1 MRTRNLPYRNRLLAA
16 LGLLTAAACGS
27 DPTGPGDPG
36 DPGDPGSPPPAV
48 ASIRVEP
55 AAPMLVVGQSTR
67 LIAVPLSVHGHELTD
82 RPVTW
87 QSADTSKAV
96 IATDGTVTAM
106 AVGTVPL
113 TVSSEA
119 ISRQIVLT
127 VSPLPPAYVWL
138 DSAGVTL
145 VEGDAVALQAEVRDS
160 LNQPMPELAVT
171 WISLDA
177 SIATVDAAGTVT
189 ARRRGTTYVLAMHGS
204 LEATARVDVS
214 ETLVADLLFDAV
226 EPTET
231 LPRIYRKD
239 PSDPGAAAESVFG
252 SAGTWQAA
260 PSPDGSRLA
269 FTCMELGPAI
279 CTSSS
284 DGTDVRMLT
293 ASDTY
298 YEDHPTWSPD
308 GTRIAFLR
316 WSQIGTPGI
325 SSVTDIWVMDA
336 DGSNP
341 VNVTNDPDMQHAPA
355 WSPVLSDGST
365 RIAYSQTLLQG
376 GYLTARVFTMR
387 VDGTDR
393 RAETPEDGRIAAE
406 PAWSPDGTEIVYF
419 NNGGE
424 VFGDLWVLSVGLR
437 QERPLMAA
445 PLDGEQHAPAWS
457 PDGKYVA
464 FTSEHELTEG
474 TTYRS
479 QVYTVRADGT
489 DVVRRTD
496 GMQHKHGAA
505 WIVRP

>member
-1 MRTRNLPYRNRLLAA
+1 MRTRNFPYGHRLLAA
-16 LGLLTAAACGS
+16 LGLLTAAACGTDS
-27 DPTGPGDPG
+27 TGPGDPG
-36 DPGDPGSPPPAV
+36 DPPPPAV
-48 ASIRVEP
+48 ASIRVDP
-55 AAPMLVVGQSTR
+55 TAPTLAVGQSTR
-67 LIAVPLSVHGHELTD
+67 LVAMPLSVHGQELAD
-82 RPVTW
+82 RPVAW

-96 IATDGTVTAM
+96 IGTDGTVTAI

-119 ISRQIVLT
+119 VSRQIVLT
-127 VSPLPPAYVWL
+127 VLPLPPAYVWMS
-138 DSAGVTL
+138 SAEASL
-145 VEGDAVALQAEVRDS
+145 VEGDAMTMQAEVRDS
-160 LNQPMPELAVT
+160 LDQPMPELTVT
-171 WISLDA
+171 WMSLDA
-177 SIATVDAAGTVT
+177 SIATVDGAGTIT

-204 LEATARVDVS
+204 LEATARVDVT
-214 ETLVADLLFDAV
+214 EYLAADLLFDAV

-239 PSDPGAAAESVFG
+239 PNDPAAATESVFG

-269 FTCMELGPAI
+269 FTCMEMGPAI

-293 ASDTY
+293 GSDTF

-308 GTRIAFLR
+308 GTRIAFRR

-336 DGSNP
+336 NGSNP
-341 VNVTNDPDMQHAPA
+341 VNVTNDAEMQHAPA

-365 RIAYSQTLLQG
+365 RIAYQQTQLQG
-376 GYLTARVFTMR
+376 GYLTARLFTMR
-387 VDGTDR
+387 PDGTDNR
-393 RAETPEDGRIAAE
+393 VETPEDGRIAAE

-437 QERPLMAA
+437 QERPLMDA
-445 PLDGEQHAPAWS
+445 PLEGEQHAPAWS
-457 PDGKYVA
+457 PDGRYIA
-464 FTSEHELTEG
+464 FTSEHELTDG

-489 DVVRRTD
+489 DVMRRTD
-496 GMQHKHGAA
+496 GMQHKYAPT